1 MSRYLLDTNIVS
13 NITKA
18 VPSEPLVAW
27 FADQA
32 DQDLFIAS
40 LTLAEIWRGVLQKPA
55 GRKRVQLKQW
65 FEGPDGPPSLFS
77 GRILPFDERA
87 ALVWG
92 RLMSEGALMGRP
104 RSSLDMIIAAVAEAN
119 ACIVV
124 TGNERDFAGLKF
136 INPMD

>member
-13 NITKA
+13 NITKT

-92 RLMSEGALMGRP
+92 RLMSEGARMGRP